1 MDWEYEYNRLVNS
14 ALKLND
20 IVNHLVAELE
30 IRKGVAKVR
39 QERIDKAIEYIEKLL
54 REETEITDE
63 DSVDYGMKCQR
74 AYFSDSEL
82 GKVLEILKG
91 EDIK

>member
-1 MDWEYEYNRLVNS
+1 MTDWEYEYNRLVNS

-39 QERIDKAIEYIEKLL
+39 QDKIDKAIEYIENNSLYEQDYDYDYEENLIEYPPNDEKATKELL
-54 REETEITDE
+54 D
-63 DSVDYGMKCQR
+63 
-74 AYFSDSEL
+74 
-82 GKVLEILKG
+82 ILRG
-91 EDIK
+91 EDKE